1 MSTLHT
7 SSSTLHINPMR
18 FDVLILSPHPHF
30 SDEKTEVQ
38 GDGAHCQGFRGSQWV
53 SCPPP
58 CCSPGCDLQHKAD
71 TLPDSGPPLPPFL
84 PSATLTVF
92 PVGDIDRSCTY
103 AQPRLL
109 GLVFSPGHAPRPYLC
124 RGHALQ
130 ESFSSLAPST
140 YLGKWRQAGAISG
153 TWPPLWLL

>member
-1 MSTLHT
+1 
-7 SSSTLHINPMR
+7 MR

-92 PVGDIDRSCTY
+92 PVGDIDPFTLVGTSP
-103 AQPRLL
+103 PRNPGKLSAPGMTAYLYWVLL
-109 GLVFSPGHAPRPYLC
+109 QAYCLWPSLHAP
-124 RGHALQ
+124 
-130 ESFSSLAPST
+130 
-140 YLGKWRQAGAISG
+140 
-153 TWPPLWLL
+153 